1 MNTIREGFRRE
12 VETLM
17 PVLHEA
23 YQRVGRYQKSRTG
36 RNETLLRGALAE
48 VGVALAFFKGLVP
61 RKKRPYFDAILEEGL
76 SLSDRVIAL
85 DVAVGA
91 MHIEFSVPRAYMHRE
106 SEELRTVLE
115 QSRAVESDRQERLH
129 GLAPDVLLNG
139 IPASPGHAT
148 GKAAIVRRSSDYR
161 KLPSGSIVV
170 ARMTRTDMMIGVERI
185 AGIVTDI
192 GGSLCHA
199 AIVAREI
206 GIPCVVGT
214 EHATELVRARQLIAV
229 DGTAGVVRAT
239 RHGKRTR
246 TSREPQE
253 VGQ

>member
-12 VETLM
+12 VEMLL

-23 YQRVGRYQKSRTG
+23 YQRVGRYQNSRTA
-36 RNETLLRGALAE
+36 RNETLVRAALTDVGA
-48 VGVALAFFKGLVP
+48 ALAFFKGLVP
-61 RKKRPYFDAILEEGL
+61 QKKRPYFDAIMEERL

-106 SEELRTVLE
+106 SEELRRVLQ
-115 QSRAVESDRQERLH
+115 QSRVLESDRQERQH
-129 GLAPDVLLNG
+129 GVAPDVLLTG
-139 IPASPGHAT
+139 LPASPGYAS
-148 GKAAIVRRSSDYR
+148 GKAAIIRRSADYR
-161 KLPSGSIVV
+161 RLPVGSVVV
-170 ARMTRTDMMIGVERI
+170 ARMTQTDMMIGVKRI

-214 EHATELVRARQLIAV
+214 KRATDLIRAKQLIAV
-229 DGTAGVVRAT
+229 DGTEGTVR
-239 RHGKRTR
+239 
-246 TSREPQE
+246 SCLPQ
-253 VGQ
+253 QQRSK